1 MWSTVLNKTYYV
13 ATTTPFCGSWVKLHQ
28 VQNLKKTFVLLRAFV
43 TSWQTLGNHH
53 APQGIPMGKTQ
64 GHKD

>member
-1 MWSTVLNKTYYV
+1 
-13 ATTTPFCGSWVKLHQ
+13 
-28 VQNLKKTFVLLRAFV
+28 LKKTFVLLRAFV